1 MGKREALTY
10 HDFAT
15 IVRLKKCGLMDC
27 LEGFSTKDAVSHS
40 SQVMPKG
47 QHYILVG
54 ESSKLVEKILNN
66 QGSKEDLIDA
76 IKYGLCCLDA
86 DKYGLDITEAQLE
99 FRFQELYF
107 KYVNGKER
115 MA

>member
-1 MGKREALTY
+1 MGRNDY
-10 HDFAT
+10 HDLVT
-15 IVRLKKCGLMDC
+15 IVRLHRIGLLDC
-27 LEGFSTKDAVSHS
+27 LEGFSTKDAVPHS
-40 SQVMPKG
+40 SQVMSKG

-54 ESSKLVEKILNN
+54 ESSKLVEKILND

-86 DKYGLDITEAQLE
+86 DKYGLDITEAQLK

-107 KYVNGKER
+107 KYLAER
-115 MA
+115 RKNHE